1 MIKDSDTYDDYE
13 LRINFTQRQNVLNFA
28 RSEYPICTVSK
39 YRYFEVE
46 VLENKANSQI
56 YVGIIDKDDPF

>member
-1 MIKDSDTYDDYE
+1 MIKENPYDDYE
-13 LRINFTQRQNVLNFA
+13 LRIDFKQNQDVLNFA
-28 RSEYPICTVSK
+28 RSEYPISAVSK

-56 YVGIIDKDDPF
+56 FVGIID